1 MHFIFV
7 LNIIAG
13 DLKLKIFEVTSIPV
27 CRQSWCGW
35 IQSDKYE
42 DTTQLHTLNLSVENE
57 LIVTDIKDL
66 RGDDVVA
73 LDEDETIV
81 RLSRTYTL
89 NIFDETSGTPLQ
101 LNFPGTKNILDIKKD
116 VYVSKTI
123 YEIVF
128 YQDY

>member
-1 MHFIFV
+1 M
-7 LNIIAG
+7 
-13 DLKLKIFEVTSIPV
+13 

-101 LNFPGTKNILDIKKD
+101 LNFPGTKSILDIKKD
-116 VYVSKTI
+116 VYVSNTI

-128 YQDY
+128 YQNYR